1 MSIVTLV
8 SGGLDSTLVA
18 KLAIEEGLTI
28 YPLFIDYGQRARD
41 RELSACKSAMKRLGL
56 PDPEIAGLG
65 GFGKLIRSGLT
76 DPSLHI
82 IDDAFTPGRNM
93 LFLLTAAAYAHQKNA
108 DAISIGL
115 LHESTSL
122 FPDQTSEFLVEAER
136 MISLCMG
143 RKIKVLAPLASFTKP
158 DVVVLAEEKGI
169 TQTYSCH
176 LGEEDPCGNCIAC
189 NEFKFEE
196 NQ

>member
-18 KLAIEEGLTI
+18 KLAIEEGLQI

-41 RELSACKSAMKRLGL
+41 REVAACKLAMKKLGL
-56 PDPEIAGLG
+56 PEPVIADLSGY
-65 GFGKLIRSGLT
+65 GKLINSGLT
-76 DPSLHI
+76 DPNLHI

-93 LFLLTAAAYAHQKNA
+93 LFLLTAAAYAHKKNA

-122 FPDQTSEFLVEAER
+122 FPDQTSSFLMEAES

-143 RKIKVLAPLASFTKP
+143 RQIKVLAPLALFTKP
-158 DVVVLAEEKGI
+158 DVVALAAEKGI

-176 LGEEDPCGNCIAC
+176 LGDEEACGNCIAC
-189 NEFKFEE
+189 NEFKFEG

>member
-18 KLAIEEGLTI
+18 KLAIEEGLRI
-28 YPLFIDYGQRARD
+28 FPLFIDYGQRAREK
-41 RELSACKSAMKRLGL
+41 ELAACKLAMKKFGL
-56 PDPEIAGLG
+56 PEPEIADLS
-65 GFGKLIRSGLT
+65 GFGKLINSGLT
-76 DPSLHI
+76 DSNLHI

-93 LFLLTAAAYAHQKNA
+93 LFLLTAAAYAYKKNA

-122 FPDQTSEFLVEAER
+122 FPDQTSRFLTEAES

-143 RKIKVLAPLASFTKP
+143 RQIKVLAPLALFTKS
-158 DVVVLAEEKGI
+158 DVVALAAKKGI

-176 LGEEDPCGNCIAC
+176 LGEEEACGNCIAC
-189 NEFKFEE
+189 NEFKFEG